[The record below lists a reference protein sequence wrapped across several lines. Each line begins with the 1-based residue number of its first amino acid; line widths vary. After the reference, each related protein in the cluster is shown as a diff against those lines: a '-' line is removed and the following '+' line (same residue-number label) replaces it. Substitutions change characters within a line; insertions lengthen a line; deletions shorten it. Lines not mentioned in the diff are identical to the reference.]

1 MKENKSFKILY
12 GAVLA
17 VFVVSGMMLGIQLG
31 KLRRGNE
38 FYRQIGGGRGF
49 SSAVFSDSISLGQPD
64 ASKNRGLEAVSLEA
78 PELSGYVSGL
88 AEKYPGIAAWLQIP
102 DTELDY
108 PVMLG
113 EDNQFYLD
121 HLPDG
126 SANPLGSLFLD
137 CRSGKDGSHII
148 IYGHNGAGGKMFGLL
163 KQYES
168 KEFYREHAALTLVTP
183 ENVYV
188 CPIFSV
194 RRAEADSGAY
204 QIEFAGEEEQ
214 KEYVRQAVRESFY
227 PTDADISH
235 TAGIVTLS
243 TCSGWGSQR
252 LIVQAV
258 LPNK

>member
-1 MKENKSFKILY
+1 MKENKAFKILY

-17 VFVVSGMMLGIQLG
+17 IFVVSGVMLGLRLV
-31 KLRRGNE
+31 KLHRGNE

-49 SSAVFSDSISLGQPD
+49 SSAVLSDSISLGQSE
-64 ASKNRGLEAVSLEA
+64 ASKNQGQKAVSLEA

-88 AEKYPGIAAWLQIP
+88 SEKYPGMAAWLQIP

-126 SANPLGSLFLD
+126 RANPLGSLFLD
-137 CRSGKDGSHII
+137 CRSGKDGSHFI

-168 KEFYREHAALTLVTP
+168 REFYKEHAFLTIVMP
-183 ENVYV
+183 EVVYV

-194 RRAEADSGAY
+194 RRVEADSGAY
-204 QIEFAGEEEQ
+204 QVEFAEEEER
-214 KEYVRQAVRESFY
+214 KEYVRQAVGEALY

-235 TAGIVTLS
+235 LAGIVTLS
-243 TCSGWGSQR
+243 TCTGWGSQR

-258 LPNK
+258 LPEK